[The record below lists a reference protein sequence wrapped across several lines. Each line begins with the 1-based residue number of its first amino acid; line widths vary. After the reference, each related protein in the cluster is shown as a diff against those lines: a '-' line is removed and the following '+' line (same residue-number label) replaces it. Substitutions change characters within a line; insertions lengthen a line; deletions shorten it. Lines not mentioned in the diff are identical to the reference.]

1 MLQGAVRACYR
12 FLVTRCTSRAVLS
25 HVMTDEWCVDLSALP
40 RFPSGFAET
49 YYASKTQSQRHQERS
64 YKFATE
70 SYVCLPTMK
79 TKRCAG
85 LVLLVCCYLYVLL
98 SLRRSSLMV
107 PRMNYILKLTEPS
120 MVPHANRSFEKSVAR
135 AAATRVFRFT
145 SCAFLIL
152 CNKYLAHGS
161 CLFK

>member
-1 MLQGAVRACYR
+1 M
-12 FLVTRCTSRAVLS
+12 
-25 HVMTDEWCVDLSALP
+25 
-40 RFPSGFAET
+40 
-49 YYASKTQSQRHQERS
+49 
-64 YKFATE
+64 
-70 SYVCLPTMK
+70 VC
-79 TKRCAG
+79 G
-85 LVLLVCCYLYVLL
+85 LVCVAPVPVRLRGDILRVQNAIATAPGAQLQVRHRIVRLPADDEDETVRRVCCYLYVLL